1 MATLALLSESAD
13 SYGDFLQFKG
23 PYLGENPLAVVWDL
37 NYNACGNGMLK
48 VTF

>member
-23 PYLGENPLAVVWDL
+23 PYLCENPLAVVWDL